1 MQSLYEGVALF
12 LKKKIISD
20 NPFFFL
26 HIYIGTDIEKL
37 SNLFF
42 RKGSF
47 WGNTRWLREV
57 RNLLI
62 NIFILSNQSHT
73 QPLNSQ
79 DTSIL
84 GKQNL
89 FPIQNFSITSSS
101 VTFIEGT
108 LLFRGNFLCS
118 RICPV
123 KSISRIRF
131 WYRIFVFLDWPDE
144 RRSYVCFEQ
153 RVMRTVKL
161 FHQNWLQF
169 FHFLQTEGKSW
180 EFP

>member
-1 MQSLYEGVALF
+1 M
-12 LKKKIISD
+12 
-20 NPFFFL
+20 
-26 HIYIGTDIEKL
+26 DIEKL

-89 FPIQNFSITSSS
+89 FPIQNFSIASSS

-108 LLFRGNFLCS
+108 LLFRGNFLCP

-131 WYRIFVFLDWPDE
+131 WYRIFFSGLARRAKIICLFWTETNAFSKIISSKLIAVLPFSSNRGEKLRISVVYLSE
-144 RRSYVCFEQ
+144 RLRN
-153 RVMRTVKL
+153 R
-161 FHQNWLQF
+161 
-169 FHFLQTEGKSW
+169 
-180 EFP
+180 